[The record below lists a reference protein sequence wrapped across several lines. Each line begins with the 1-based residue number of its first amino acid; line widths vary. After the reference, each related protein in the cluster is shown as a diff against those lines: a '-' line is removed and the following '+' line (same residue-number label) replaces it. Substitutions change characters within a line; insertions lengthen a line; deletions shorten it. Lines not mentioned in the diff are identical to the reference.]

1 VSRRSVFRHL
11 LVVAITVAVTAA
23 VVVPL
28 SGLANAQAHTPVAE
42 AAPAP
47 RQVVPAPRAV
57 ASPVPAPKKKLQAR
71 VVPAPRRRPVPAT
84 PIVTVRPGGDVPV
97 RSRPGG
103 PVVASLT
110 DKTEFGSHTT
120 APAYARRG
128 RWLAVALPQLP
139 NNNFGWVDARSR
151 GLRVSASHLSIRIN
165 RARRSL
171 ELRAGRRLVLRATVG
186 VGAPGSP
193 TPAGRFAVT
202 DELGGA
208 QFSPAYG
215 CCVLALSAHQP
226 NPPAGWSN
234 GTRMAIHGT
243 NAPSTI
249 GAAASAGCVHA
260 EDQVMRVLM
269 RRVPLGTPVLIS

>member
-1 VSRRSVFRHL
+1 MSRHSVSRH
-11 LVVAITVAVTAA
+11 LVVVASTVATTVA
-23 VVVPL
+23 VVVPF
-28 SGLANAQAHTPVAE
+28 SGLASAQADAPVVH

-47 RQVVPAPRAV
+47 RAFAVPA
-57 ASPVPAPKKKLQAR
+57 PAPKKIVRAHVKLS
-71 VVPAPRRRPVPAT
+71 PRRRPVPTT
-84 PIVTVRPGGDVPV
+84 PVVSVRPGAAVPV

-103 PVVASLT
+103 PAVASLT
-110 DKTEFGSHTT
+110 DKTEFGSPTV

-139 NNNFGWVDARSR
+139 NNRFGWVDARSR
-151 GLRVSASHLSIRIN
+151 GLRVSASHLSIRID

-171 ELRAGRRLVLRATVG
+171 ELRAGRRLVLRTTVG

-193 TPAGRFAVT
+193 TPAGRFSVT

-208 QFSPAYG
+208 QFSPSYG

-226 NPPAGWSN
+226 NPPAGWTN

-243 NAPSTI
+243 NAPATI
-249 GAAASAGCVHA
+249 GVAASAGCVHA
-260 EDQVMRVLM
+260 DDQIMRVLM

>member
-1 VSRRSVFRHL
+1 

-23 VVVPL
+23 VVVPF
-28 SGLANAQAHTPVAE
+28 SGLANAQAHAPVDKAVATARE

-47 RQVVPAPRAV
+47 RAV
-57 ASPVPAPKKKLQAR
+57 ATPAPAPKVTLKAR
-71 VVPAPRRRPVPAT
+71 VVPAPRRRPVPMT
-84 PIVTVRPGGDVPV
+84 PVIAVRPGGSVPV

-139 NNNFGWVDARSR
+139 NNHFGWVDARSR
-151 GLRVSASHLSIRIN
+151 GLRVTASHLSIRVN

-186 VGAPGSP
+186 VGAPSSP

-208 QFSPAYG
+208 QFSPSYG

-226 NPPAGWSN
+226 NPPAGWTN

-243 NAPSTI
+243 DAPSTI
-249 GAAASAGCVHA
+249 GAAASAGCVHV
-260 EDQVMRVLM
+260 EDQIMRVLM
-269 RRVPLGTPVLIS
+269 RRVPLGTPVLIT

>member
-1 VSRRSVFRHL
+1 MSRQAVSRH
-11 LVVAITVAVTAA
+11 LVVVASTVAVTAA
-23 VVVPL
+23 VVVPF
-28 SGLANAQAHTPVAE
+28 SGLANAQADVHAAPASRVL

-47 RQVVPAPRAV
+47 KTTQASAQPAPR
-57 ASPVPAPKKKLQAR
+57 PRPALRPR
-71 VVPAPRRRPVPAT
+71 PAPRPRPVPT
-84 PIVTVRPGGDVPV
+84 TSVISVRPGGAVPV
-97 RSRPGG
+97 RTRPGG
-103 PVVASLT
+103 PIVTRLT
-110 DKTEFGSHTT
+110 GRTEFGSHTT

-139 NNNFGWVDARSR
+139 NNHFGWIDAHSR
-151 GLRVSASHLSIRIN
+151 GVRVSRSTLSIRID
-165 RARRSL
+165 RAHRSL
-171 ELRAGRRLVLRATVG
+171 ELRAGRRLVLRTIVG

-208 QFSPAYG
+208 QFSAAYG

-269 RRVPLGTPVLIS
+269 RRVPIGTPVRIS